1 MKNVKTYE
9 NFKKLIGGSKLVFA
23 GAGLGATILMTGC
36 SGCSVQPEPSS
47 SEVTV
52 DLPSETPSDIEII
65 ETSEEP
71 SEEVVVEET
80 SVLEELPLTNDDGS
94 VYYAV
99 ITEEQLQAKI
109 DEICNMATSD
119 YERDCMISTLIALN
133 ADSMNYEVIDKYDI
147 AYCRNLNSYDLN
159 YIIMEWNYGKEEL
172 PLSFYFIDEKTAAA
186 VDKFEKMME
195 NKEYDVED
203 AKAAYLDMMA
213 KKYGG
218 SSLGVEGIPM
228 GNLYE
233 YCFYYSGIIP
243 YSEGYGSLH
252 SGTNATQTGFA
263 YFDVEPTP
271 IDEYVSSH
279 QDKE

>member
-1 MKNVKTYE
+1 MKNIKTYE
-9 NFKKLIGGSKLVFA
+9 NFKKLLGGSKLALA
-23 GAGLGATILMTGC
+23 GAGLGATLLMTGC

-80 SVLEELPLTNDDGS
+80 SVLEKLPLTNDDGS

-99 ITEEQLQAKI
+99 VTEDQLQAKI
-109 DEICNMATSD
+109 DEICSIAKSD
-119 YERDCMISTLIALN
+119 YERDCMISALLILN
-133 ADSMNYEVIDKYDI
+133 EDCMDFDLIDKYDTS
-147 AYCRNLNSYDLN
+147 YCFNLNPYDLN
-159 YIIMEWNYGKEEL
+159 YIVMEWNYGKEEL

-186 VDKFEKMME
+186 VDEFEKMME

-203 AKAAYLDMMA
+203 AKTTYLDMMS

-218 SSLGVEGIPM
+218 RSLGVEGIPM
-228 GNLYE
+228 GTLYE
-233 YCFYYSGIIP
+233 YCFYWHSIVPDG
-243 YSEGYGSLH
+243 EGYGSL
-252 SGTNATQTGFA
+252 ACQQTHA
-263 YFDVEPTP
+263 SQTTSSYFETEPTP

-279 QDKE
+279 QE

>member
-23 GAGLGATILMTGC
+23 GAGLGATLLMTGC
-36 SGCSVQPEPSS
+36 SGCAVEKEPA
-47 SEVTV
+47 SEVVVETT
-52 DLPSETPSDIEII
+52 ETPSQIEVI
-65 ETSEEP
+65 ETSEQP

-99 ITEEQLQAKI
+99 VTEDQLQAKI

-133 ADSMNYEVIDKYDI
+133 ADSMGHEVIHKYEGE
-147 AYCRNLNSYDLN
+147 YCDNLNSYDSN

-172 PLSFYFIDEKTAAA
+172 PLSFYFIDEKTAKA

-203 AKAAYLDMMA
+203 AKTTYLDMMA

-218 SSLGVEGIPM
+218 SSLGIQGIPM

-233 YCFYYSGIIP
+233 YCFYWHSIVP
-243 YSEGYGSLH
+243 DTEGYGSLH
-252 SGTNATQTGFA
+252 CGTYATQTTAG
-263 YFDVEPTP
+263 YFEAEPTP
-271 IDEYVSSH
+271 IDEYVSSY
-279 QDKE
+279 QGKE